1 MCVTA
6 YVPKPMKY
14 LIFECKHRIGKRVVI
29 NTIIVFFFF
38 FYGFYGSRIR
48 TVCGA
53 HRSRSHKSINL
64 STCYYLCTIRDGF
77 VDTGTALLSPLSPV
91 LSSSDLSTDY
101 YAFSRRAPSSC
112 DTQIYKTNSMIIIII
127 GIGFNA
133 QSYNNIGG

>member
-14 LIFECKHRIGKRVVI
+14 LIFECKHRIDKRVVF
-29 NTIIVFFFF
+29 NTIIVFF

-53 HRSRSHKSINL
+53 HRSRSYKSINL

-101 YAFSRRAPSSC
+101 YAFSRRAPSC
-112 DTQIYKTNSMIIIII
+112 DTQIYKTNAMIIII